1 MDLKCNRQS
10 IIIIVVLSLTL
21 IAYVGWRH
29 LFPVLTS
36 TALTG
41 ADESTQLRGKVG
53 LLVGHWKRDSGA
65 VCLDGIKEVDV
76 NLTIAQLVADLLQRR
91 GYEVDLL
98 AESDRRLD
106 GYKAD
111 IFIALHADSC
121 VPHAHGFKVAGPT
134 ESKLITENPR
144 LIECL
149 WSNYEATTGLTRQ
162 PAGITRDMLEYHA
175 FRRID
180 PMTPAAIIEMG
191 FISTDRAILL
201 DQPERAARGIVKA
214 IECFLDQK

>member
-1 MDLKCNRQS
+1 
-10 IIIIVVLSLTL
+10 VVLSLTL

-29 LFPVLTS
+29 LFSVLSS

-41 ADESTQLRGKVG
+41 ADKSTQLRGKVG

-98 AESDRRLD
+98 AESDKRLG

-111 IFIALHADSC
+111 VFIALHADSC
-121 VPHAHGFKVAGPT
+121 VPHAHGFKVASPT
-134 ESKLITENPR
+134 ESEFIIENPR

-149 WSNYEATTGLTRQ
+149 WSNYEAATGLARQ

-214 IECFLDQK
+214 IECFFDQK